1 MQSPSTENVIGVQGG
16 RVGMLLL
23 KENQKNL
30 NTKEAV
36 VAGNSKKKKRAKKI
50 KERKRLRRANKEIS

>member
-1 MQSPSTENVIGVQGG
+1 
-16 RVGMLLL
+16 MLLL